1 MKDAC
6 RPGGQLR
13 KHDKGDNQF
22 IKSKITP
29 LFMSIATLI
38 NKFIS
43 NLPKILLK
51 EIKDMKTDR
60 QKKKRNKRTM
70 MVLYRSPEYQVVKV

>member
-1 MKDAC
+1 MNDPR

-13 KHDKGDNQF
+13 KHDKGVNLF

-29 LFMSIATLI
+29 LFMSLATPI

-43 NLPKILLK
+43 NHAKILLK
-51 EIKDMKTDR
+51 EVKDRKIDR
-60 QKKKRNKRTM
+60 QKKT
-70 MVLYRSPEYQVVKV
+70 